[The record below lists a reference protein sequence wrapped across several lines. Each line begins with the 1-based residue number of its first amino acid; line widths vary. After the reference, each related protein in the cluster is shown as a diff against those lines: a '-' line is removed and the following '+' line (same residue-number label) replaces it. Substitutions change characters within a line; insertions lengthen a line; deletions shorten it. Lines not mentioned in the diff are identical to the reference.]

1 MTNYWCCKA
10 EFGEHE
16 DDCPNKNLFGM
27 CGRCYDDD
35 LPLFTANC
43 AEKPEALVGA
53 PLGQYHCPDCG
64 AMVVAGLPHPPM
76 CRVCIERKHPG
87 FDMPNAKVED
97 SK

>member
-1 MTNYWCCKA
+1 MEIAST
-10 EFGEHE
+10 
-16 DDCPNKNLFGM
+16 DLFGM

-35 LPLFTANC
+35 LQLFPANC
-43 AEKPEALVGA
+43 NEKPEALAGA

-87 FDMPNAKVED
+87 FDMPNNVLTVSGGGREKTNGQ
-97 SK
+97 